1 MVKINSSNKRLYQI
15 SSKACALFSSLR
27 CPSPEFPSPT
37 PSLRWL
43 LQDGAEE
50 CVGHG
55 FVTHRGGHQ
64 RFAASLRRLDRR
76 LDVCIAVDLWSSGH
90 HQTGRKLGKWPCF
103 PWRCGSYYEFLLFL
117 LIFVDLSLMIYM
129 TMVIIVVYFSGNC
142 SWFSP
147 YFGMLEPCWA
157 QRAAGIGDTR
167 MLYT

>member
-1 MVKINSSNKRLYQI
+1 MLCFWGLK
-15 SSKACALFSSLR
+15 
-27 CPSPEFPSPT
+27 CPSQRHFPPNL
-37 PSLRWL
+37 PSLRW

-50 CVGHG
+50 CVGNG

-64 RFAASLRRLDRR
+64 RLAASLRRLDRR

-90 HQTGRKLGKWPCF
+90 HQTGRKPGKWP
-103 PWRCGSYYEFLLFL
+103 FLDGDVVVITGLCYFCWFFDW
-117 LIFVDLSLMIYM
+117 ILMICVM
-129 TMVIIVVYFSGNC
+129 MVIIVVYFSGNC

-157 QRAAGIGDTR
+157 QREAGIGDTR